1 MYRKE
6 IQAPI
11 KCVEEND
18 IEIERFLL
26 FYCVLFGSLPILTQ
40 DYNHFAYPEEI

>member
-11 KCVEEND
+11 KSLEEKD

-26 FYCVLFGSLPILTQ
+26 FYCVLFGSLPKLTQ
-40 DYNHFAYPEEI
+40 DYNHFAYLEEI